1 MPDVKQLSQPL
12 LPPGQLWP
20 TPTRPAQGGTKP
32 TPAVTSPTTLPALP
46 SLPQLPPQGQSMPLV
61 TFTSP
66 PGLGG
71 QLTQLKDM
79 IKNADDRLLDFY
91 NVKLVKDGSGK
102 ISGYQLNGRN
112 VSSAE
117 VQQHLLPRSGV
128 LHKQITDLKA
138 DINRTYAQFKL
149 QVQQQFPA
157 LAPTEQNSVNI
168 QLQAVHVVYEGF
180 VNRLNQID
188 DLIK

>member
-12 LPPGQLWP
+12 LPPTQLWP
-20 TPTRPAQGGTKP
+20 TAPRPVQGGSSQPVTTPVAP
-32 TPAVTSPTTLPALP
+32 TVLPT
-46 SLPQLPPQGQSMPLV
+46 LPQLPPQGQSMPMV
-61 TFTSP
+61 SFTAP

-91 NVKLVKDGSGK
+91 NIKLVKDGSGK

-112 VSSAE
+112 VTAAE

-128 LHKQITDLKA
+128 LHRQITDLQA

-149 QVQQQFPA
+149 QVQQKFPA
-157 LAPTEQNSVNI
+157 LAPTEQASVNI
-168 QLQAVHVVYEGF
+168 QLQAVQVVYEGF
-180 VNRLNQID
+180 VNRLSQID
-188 DLIK
+188 NLIK